1 MTCRVPPIARCLVLS
16 FALGL
21 PGIAEAL
28 GNQEPLDLPQL
39 MDLMAQVSARQD
51 RFTETKTLAVLTK
64 PLVLTGTLAYSRPDR
79 VEKHVL
85 TPYEEHL
92 VVQGDQLTLMNKD
105 GTKRIGV
112 KSHPLIWSFVEAIR
126 ASLAGET
133 EALRRFYHI
142 KVEGTATKWLLTLR
156 PLDPQAASYLTSIRL
171 AGQGNHLAMVEI
183 HEAGGD
189 RSVMTIDGPAS

>member
-1 MTCRVPPIARCLVLS
+1 VTTIARCLALS
-16 FALGL
+16 LVLGL
-21 PGIAEAL
+21 PGSPEAAED
-28 GNQEPLDLPQL
+28 QPPLDLPQL
-39 MDLMAQVSARQD
+39 MEQMAQVSARRD
-51 RFTETKTLAVLTK
+51 RFTETKTMAVLAK

-92 VVQGDQLTLMNKD
+92 VVHGDQLTLVNKD

-126 ASLAGET
+126 ASLAGEV

-142 KVEGTATKWLLTLR
+142 KVEGTPMKWLLTLR

-171 AGQGNHLAMVEI
+171 TGHGNRLTLVEI

-189 RSVMTIDGPAS
+189 RSVMAIHEPVS

>member
-1 MTCRVPPIARCLVLS
+1 MAGCLGLS
-16 FALGL
+16 FALWL
-21 PGIAEAL
+21 PGITEAI

-39 MDLMAQVSARQD
+39 MELMAQVSVRQD
-51 RFTETKTLAVLTK
+51 RFTETKTMTMLTK

-92 VVQGDQLTLMNKD
+92 VVQGDQLTLVNKD
-105 GTKRIGV
+105 GTRRIGV

-126 ASLAGET
+126 ASLAGEV

-142 KVEGTATKWLLTLR
+142 KVEGTAKKWLLTLR
-156 PLDPQAASYLTSIRL
+156 PLDRQAASYLTSIRL
-171 AGQGNHLAMVEI
+171 MGQGNRLASVEI
-183 HEAGGD
+183 HETGGD
-189 RSVMTIDGPAS
+189 RSVMTIHGPAS